1 MIRAFGWVDVSM
13 LKACC
18 EIVKIKAGVYNQYRD
33 FADLFLGVRFAS
45 PSLLMTPFLLECV
58 FFCQ

>member
-1 MIRAFGWVDVSM
+1 M

-45 PSLLMTPFLLECV
+45 PSLLMTPFLLECA
-58 FFCQ
+58 FFWK